1 MSPAALAFAAVK
13 GKKREAALGT
23 AANTLLALGLP
34 CWEVRPAAP
43 LLSRQDL
50 MRRFVF
56 RVWSWITAQPR
67 TRVWSGCEL
76 R

>member
-1 MSPAALAFAAVK
+1 MSSAALAFAVVK
-13 GKKREAALGT
+13 GKKREVALGT

-56 RVWSWITAQPR
+56 SGVELDDSTAENQGMER
-67 TRVWSGCEL
+67 L
-76 R
+76 